1 MIDPD
6 YTGPIFHTDN
16 ITRASYLTLD
26 NTQVVARTE
35 TLERGN
41 YAIGLTLMIDYAEN
55 GDVLGIEVL
64 W

>member
-1 MIDPD
+1 MVDPD

-16 ITRASYLTLD
+16 ITRASFLTID
-26 NTQVVARTE
+26 NTQVVHRTE
-35 TLERGN
+35 VLENGNRSIGATL
-41 YAIGLTLMIDYAEN
+41 LIDYSEN